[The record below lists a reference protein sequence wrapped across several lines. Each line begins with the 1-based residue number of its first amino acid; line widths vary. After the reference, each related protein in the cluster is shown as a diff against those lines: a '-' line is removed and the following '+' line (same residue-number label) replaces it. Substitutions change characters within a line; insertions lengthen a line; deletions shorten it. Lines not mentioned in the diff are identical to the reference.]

1 MTLCSFTILLILIC
15 SLKKRGQVNKVH
27 ADFEVRFEAPAAYC
41 RLKKI
46 KFRACLNALPG
57 GGIYLRG
64 MGRVG
69 GNYEA
74 LNGSDFV
81 GLNFTLTRKNDNFKN
96 VLNKLCQICTTASY
110 TLLFLESPRSEN
122 LLDFGVSLQTYLFF
136 LLFNRIV

>member
-1 MTLCSFTILLILIC
+1 MLCL
-15 SLKKRGQVNKVH
+15 
-27 ADFEVRFEAPAAYC
+27 E
-41 RLKKI
+41 
-46 KFRACLNALPG
+46 

-74 LNGSDFV
+74 LNGSNFV